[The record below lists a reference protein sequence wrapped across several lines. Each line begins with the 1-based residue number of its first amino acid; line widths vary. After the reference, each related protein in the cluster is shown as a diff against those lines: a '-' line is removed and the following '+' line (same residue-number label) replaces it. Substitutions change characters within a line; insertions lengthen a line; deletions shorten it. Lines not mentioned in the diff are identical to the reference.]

1 MADLL
6 PLTLDGFVPYPAE
19 TAARYRAAGYWTDRT
34 LPEPL
39 FATVARIPGKTAI
52 VAGGTSLTYGELG
65 ERIRRIAAG
74 LRHLG
79 VGRGDRAVVHLPNI
93 PDFIA
98 FVYAFWELGAIPV
111 FAPAAHRRTEIEHFV
126 EATGARVYVT
136 VARHD
141 GTDLAELAA
150 ELKAKWPSLEHTV
163 VLDGDDGGADLARLL
178 EHEPLP
184 HERRS
189 LPGDVALL
197 QLSGGTTGRPKLI
210 PHTSE
215 TYLHSVRASIPLCG
229 ITEASVQ
236 LIAVPLCHSMSVRSP
251 GFLSVLAAGGT
262 VVLAQDGSPDTVF
275 PLIERHGVTQ
285 SSIVP
290 PLLLAWLNSSA
301 RDRYDLSSLESLH
314 VGGARLSIEAARR
327 VAPELGVILQQG
339 FGMAEGLV
347 NYNRFDVDAETS
359 VRCQGRPISPGD
371 ELLLLDDDGREVP
384 FGVPGHL
391 LTRGPSTIRGYFRN
405 PEENARSFTPE
416 GFYRTGDIVERN
428 ADGYLAVVGRSK
440 DQINR
445 GGEKIAPE
453 EVENLILGHE
463 GVHDASV
470 VGVPDPILGERVKAF
485 VIPRAGTDPATL
497 KLVAIRKFLR
507 ARGLAS
513 YKLPDALEVVAE
525 FPQTAVGKVSK
536 RLQRAPQA

>member
-1 MADLL
+1 MADLDPL
-6 PLTLDGFVPYPAE
+6 PLDGFVPYPAE
-19 TAARYRAAGYWTDRT
+19 TAARYREAGYWIDQT

-39 FATVARIPGKTAI
+39 FATVARVPGKTAI
-52 VAGGTSLTYGELG
+52 VAGETSLTYAELG
-65 ERIRRIAAG
+65 DRILRIAAG

-93 PDFIA
+93 PEFIA
-98 FVYAFWELGAIPV
+98 FVYAFWEIGAIPV

-126 EATGARVYVT
+126 SVTDARVYVT

-141 GTDLAELAA
+141 GADLAALAA
-150 ELKAKWPSLEHTV
+150 ELKATWPSLEHTV
-163 VLDGDDGGADLARLL
+163 VLDADGGGADLDRLL
-178 EHEPLP
+178 AHDPLP

-197 QLSGGTTGRPKLI
+197 QLSGGTTGRPKMI

-236 LIAVPLCHSMSVRSP
+236 LTAVPICHSMSVRSP
-251 GFLSVLAAGGT
+251 GFLSVLSVGGT
-262 VVLAQDGSPDTVF
+262 VVLAHDGSPDTVF
-275 PLIERHGVTQ
+275 PLIQRHRVTQ

-290 PLLLAWLNSSA
+290 PLLLAWLNSSLK
-301 RDRYDLSSLESLH
+301 DRYDLSSLESLH

-327 VAPELGVILQQG
+327 VRPELGVILQQG

-347 NYNRFDVDAETS
+347 NYNRFDVDEETS

-371 ELLLLDDDGREVP
+371 ELLVVDDGGRPVP
-384 FGVPGHL
+384 PGVPGHL

-405 PEENARSFTPE
+405 PEENARSFTPD
-416 GFYRTGDIVERN
+416 GFYRTGDIIELGEN
-428 ADGYLAVVGRSK
+428 GYLAVVGRSK

-445 GGEKIAPE
+445 GGEKVAPE

-470 VGVPDPILGERVKAF
+470 IGIPDAILGERVKAF
-485 VIPRAGTDPATL
+485 VIPRAEADPATL
-497 KLVAIRKFLR
+497 KLPSIRKYLR
-507 ARGLAS
+507 DQGLAS

-536 RLQRAPQA
+536 RLQRVRQN

>member
-1 MADLL
+1 MTVLE
-6 PLTLDGFVPYPAE
+6 PLHLDGFVPYPAE
-19 TAARYRAAGYWTDRT
+19 TAARYRDAGFWTDET
-34 LPEPL
+34 LAEPL
-39 FATVARIPGKTAI
+39 FATVARVPEKTAI
-52 VAGGTSLTYGELG
+52 VTGEVSLTYAELG
-65 ERIRRIAAG
+65 DRVLRIAAG

-93 PDFIA
+93 PEFIA
-98 FVYAFWELGAIPV
+98 FVYAFWEIGAIPV

-126 EATGARVYVT
+126 RVAEARVYVT
-136 VARHD
+136 VAKHD
-141 GTDLAELAA
+141 GADLAALAA
-150 ELKAKWPSLEHTV
+150 ELKAAWPNLEHTV
-163 VLDGDDGGADLARLL
+163 VLDAEGGGPALERLL
-178 EHEPLP
+178 AHDPQP

-197 QLSGGTTGRPKLI
+197 QLSGGTTGQPKLI

-251 GFLSVLAAGGT
+251 GFLSLLSVGGT

-275 PLIERHGVTQ
+275 PLIERHRITQ

-290 PLLLAWLNSSA
+290 PLLLAWLNSSLK
-301 RDRYDLSSLESLH
+301 DRYDLSSLESLH
-314 VGGARLSIEAARR
+314 VGGARLSVEAARR
-327 VAPELGVILQQG
+327 VRPELDVILQQG

-347 NYNRFDVDAETS
+347 NYNRFDVDEETS

-371 ELLLLDDDGREVP
+371 ELLILDDEGKPVP
-384 FGVPGHL
+384 PGVPGHL

-405 PEENARSFTPE
+405 PEENARSFTPD
-416 GFYRTGDIVERN
+416 GFYRTGDIVERDEN
-428 ADGYLAVVGRSK
+428 GYLSVVGRSK

-445 GGEKIAPE
+445 GGEKVAPE

-470 VGVPDPILGERVKAF
+470 VGIPDAILGERVKAF

-497 KLVAIRKFLR
+497 RLAVIRKFLR
-507 ARGLAS
+507 ERGLAS

-536 RLQRAPQA
+536 RLQRATQN